1 MTQDGTLALASAER
15 DLGGARSGAAAP
27 SPVDPAPLGRA
38 LAAFRIFF
46 GLILFSNG
54 LAKLFEFR
62 NIEIGP
68 YSSFLINRA
77 EARRILDF
85 ETNERGGGTDVPLL
99 DDLVNEVFLPG
110 WDVFQWL
117 TTALELGA
125 GAALILGIATRGAAL
140 AALGQQLFLQLV
152 YLSSGRWAFEQP
164 HEWVPLVILA
174 IVPAGR
180 TWGFDRR
187 LAARGLRRFDGW
199 PF

>member
-1 MTQDGTLALASAER
+1 MMAHSA
-15 DLGGARSGAAAP
+15 
-27 SPVDPAPLGRA
+27 PAPADPWLLARG

-46 GLILFSNG
+46 GLILFANG

-62 NIEIGP
+62 TIEIGP

-77 EARRILDF
+77 EARRILEF
-85 ETNERGGGTDVPLL
+85 ETNQRGGDGTELPLL
-99 DDLVNEVFLPG
+99 PELVNDIILPG

-117 TTALELGA
+117 VTALELGA
-125 GAALILGIATRGAAL
+125 GAALIVGIASRGAAL

-174 IVPAGR
+174 LVPAGR
-180 TWGFDRR
+180 VWGFDRR
-187 LAARGLRRFDGW
+187 LVHRGLRRFDGW

>member
-1 MTQDGTLALASAER
+1 VTAH
-15 DLGGARSGAAAP
+15 AAP
-27 SPVDPAPLGRA
+27 VPADPRLLARG

-46 GLILFSNG
+46 GLILFANG

-62 NIEIGP
+62 NIELGP

-77 EARRILDF
+77 EARQILDF
-85 ETNERGGGTDVPLL
+85 ETNRRGGDGTELPLL
-99 DDLVNEVFLPG
+99 PELVNDVILPG

-117 TTALELGA
+117 VTALELGA
-125 GAALILGIATRGAAL
+125 GAALILGIASRGAAL
-140 AALGQQLFLQLV
+140 VALGQQLFLQLV
-152 YLSSGRWAFEQP
+152 YLSSARWAFEQP

-174 IVPAGR
+174 LVPAGR

-187 LAARGLRRFDGW
+187 LVHRGVRRLDRW